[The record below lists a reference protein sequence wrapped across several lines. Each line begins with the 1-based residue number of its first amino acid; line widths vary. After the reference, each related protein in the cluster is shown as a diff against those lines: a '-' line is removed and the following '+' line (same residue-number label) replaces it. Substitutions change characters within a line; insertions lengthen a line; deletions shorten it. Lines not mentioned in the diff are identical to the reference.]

1 MKEYNRLQ
9 ELEQALLKNLE
20 KNASKIDLAKR
31 KAEMQRG
38 FEALDEE
45 SSAIMERYLRINEE
59 NGLSIPF
66 MAESY
71 LFLLDENDKEELYF
85 YRNGHYRYS
94 KLEEVI
100 NQVYNDTDYMK
111 RYMAGVAVSL
121 ILWPQHREYFSYFR
135 EFLKKHRADTGAY
148 LEVGAGHG
156 IFCSEALRQGTFSR
170 YDVVD
175 ISETSL
181 ELTRQM
187 TEEYTNGKKLHLIHE
202 DFLKY
207 HGGKYAVISIG
218 EVLEHV
224 EHPQDFVQKGAELL
238 DENGRLYL
246 TTCINAPEIDHISLF
261 ETIEDVEK
269 LFDAAGLAIDEKL
282 YIPYKGTTLERCM
295 RQKLPVNVAYILK
308 HQ

>member
-1 MKEYNRLQ
+1 MNKNTRLE
-9 ELEQALLKNLE
+9 ELEQELLSDLE
-20 KNASKIDLAKR
+20 KDASKIDFAKR
-31 KAEMQRG
+31 KEEMRKG

-45 SSAIMERYLRINEE
+45 AATIMERYLRINEE

-100 NQVYNDTDYMK
+100 HQVYNDTEYMK

-121 ILWPQHREYFSYFR
+121 ILWPQHRAYFSYFR
-135 EFLKKHRADTGAY
+135 EFLKKHQKDTGAY

-156 IFCSEALRQGTFSR
+156 IFCSEALRKGAFSR

-187 TEEYTNGKKLHLIHE
+187 TQEYSNGKKLRLIHE
-202 DFLKY
+202 DFLQY

-224 EHPQDFVQKGAELL
+224 ECPQDFVQKGAELL
-238 DENGRLYL
+238 DKNGRLYL

-261 ETIEDVEK
+261 ATIEEVER
-269 LFDAAGLAIDEKL
+269 LFDVARLSIDDKL
-282 YIPYKGTTLERCM
+282 YIPYKDTTLERCM

-308 HQ
+308 H